1 MKWQGHIPP
10 VINVVIAISATLAGI
25 IIALRFAPSTLA
37 HENWSFASGTSSLST
52 VAIGVPTLFVVGLLF
67 LKSPGGAAIS
77 KRARVA
83 RSLPGTFPDNVYF
96 KDPDE
101 RG

>member
-10 VINVVIAISATLAGI
+10 VINVVIAISAALAGI
-25 IIALRFAPSTLA
+25 IIALRFTPSTLA

-52 VAIGVPTLFVVGLLF
+52 VAIGVPTLIVVGLLF
-67 LKSPGGAAIS
+67 LKSLGERRYPSERELLEAFLEHIPG
-77 KRARVA
+77 
-83 RSLPGTFPDNVYF
+83 NVYF